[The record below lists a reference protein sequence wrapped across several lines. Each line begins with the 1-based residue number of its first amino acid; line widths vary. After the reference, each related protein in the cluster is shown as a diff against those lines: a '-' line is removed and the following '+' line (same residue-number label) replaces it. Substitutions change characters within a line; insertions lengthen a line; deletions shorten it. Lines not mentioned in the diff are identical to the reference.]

1 MGEVS
6 RTGHCRA
13 TRGVDGR
20 ILRPFAPDVKY
31 NPEHSAE
38 CGSSHASA
46 NVLNYLAL
54 KWVGGLAQFGGMAPG
69 DALQCTF
76 VRRGKDQM
84 LSADVVIIGG
94 GIVGSSIAWHLTEA
108 GCRNVLIVER
118 ESHQGKGSTGKSMGG
133 VRAQFATPVNIQMS
147 LYSIPFYASF
157 EERLGLPSE
166 YRPQGYLFVATKPS
180 HLDYLRTNQQLQKS
194 LGLAQALMLTRA
206 DIVAIVPQLRSDDV
220 LGGSF
225 CPTDGFVD
233 PYSAM
238 VGFTTR
244 ACENGATL
252 WRSTEVTGIAH
263 DGSKISGV
271 ETTRGP
277 VSTLVVVNAA
287 GPWAAQ
293 TAALAG
299 IKLPV
304 EPLRRMLVPTEP
316 FDGVSHAI
324 PMVVDMTNGFHF
336 RPESRGFLL
345 AWNDPEETPGY
356 KDDFEPFVHREG
368 PGARRRSRALLREP
382 GRESEACLGRPL
394 RDVPRPPRHHR
405 SDTRDVRPL
414 LRQWIQRPWRDA
426 CPSDWKNR
434 LRPDSPWWHQ
444 RRGRRRGAEPRSLCQ
459 GRFAARDGSLVTVTL
474 HLRIALFRY
483 QRVLPKSYKVVTIC

>member
-1 MGEVS
+1 
-6 RTGHCRA
+6 
-13 TRGVDGR
+13 
-20 ILRPFAPDVKY
+20 
-31 NPEHSAE
+31 
-38 CGSSHASA
+38 
-46 NVLNYLAL
+46 
-54 KWVGGLAQFGGMAPG
+54 
-69 DALQCTF
+69 
-76 VRRGKDQM
+76 M
-84 LSADVVIIGG
+84 LTADVVIIGG

-194 LGLAQALMLTRA
+194 LGLAQVRMLTHD
-206 DIVAIVPQLRSDDV
+206 DIVGIVPQLRSDDV

-233 PYSAM
+233 PYSVM

-244 ACENGATL
+244 ACEKGATL
-252 WRSTEVTGIAH
+252 WRSTEVTGIVH

-277 VSTLVVVNAA
+277 VSTPVVVNAA

-299 IKLPV
+299 VNLPV

-356 KDDFEPFVHREG
+356 KDDFEPSFIEKVLVRAADRVPCFENLAVNPKRAWAGLYEMSPDHHAIIG
-368 PGARRRSRALLREP
+368 PTPELFGLFCANGFSGHGVMHAPATGRIVSDLILHGATSIVDNVEVL
-382 GRESEACLGRPL
+382 
-394 RDVPRPPRHHR
+394 
-405 SDTRDVRPL
+405 
-414 LRQWIQRPWRDA
+414 
-426 CPSDWKNR
+426 
-434 LRPDSPWWHQ
+434 SP
-444 RRGRRRGAEPRSLCQ
+444 E
-459 GRFAARDGSLVTVTL
+459 RFAKGLLL
-474 HLRIALFRY
+474 HETA
-483 QRVLPKSYKVVTIC
+483 VL